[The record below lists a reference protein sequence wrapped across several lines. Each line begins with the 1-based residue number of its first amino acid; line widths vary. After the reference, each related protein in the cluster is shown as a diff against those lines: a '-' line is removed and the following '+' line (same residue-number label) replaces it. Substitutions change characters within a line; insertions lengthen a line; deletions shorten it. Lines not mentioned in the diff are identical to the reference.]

1 MLKRGANKHCASGA
15 DGSQNLLSQQTQFAE
30 MRRSTGVDSDG
41 SQHGFVRMKLRYAPS
56 LGARNFARIPAADPQ
71 IKAVGKGVCEPQKTP
86 GSRMNRTPASGAA
99 NIMTSRT
106 VLAIALFAGA
116 AGLCLPAA
124 RVHAESVNA
133 DLKQGQAAELRGDYD
148 TAFAD
153 YQKGQ
158 KRNPKDERFQ
168 IALTRVRITASS
180 VHVSKGRKL
189 EQAGDTEGALA
200 EFLHAGEIDPSN
212 EAAQQEI
219 QNLRRKQGQNA
230 PVPEEAM
237 PIPAEEAADLSN
249 IEAPP
254 ELKPADNEPLL
265 LHMTEDSK
273 VVYETVGKAAGINV
287 LFDPDYRST
296 RIEVD
301 LNNVSLRD
309 ALRIIGVMSN
319 TFWRPVT
326 SNTIFVAQNSPSKRR
341 DMDEQ
346 AVQTFYLTNAWQ
358 QNDLNDVATAIRNV
372 MPSAKAFPVQSQ
384 NAIVMRGTPDEL
396 MLAQQLIENLDKPRG
411 EVVVDIGVLE
421 VSKNWERNLGLSW
434 PQQFGVALQPTC
446 ASSNNCS
453 TSSSSSGTGTTT
465 NTSTSPTLYNLAHL
479 NSNNFAV
486 TVGSATL
493 NLLLT
498 DDNTRILQSPRIRA
512 TDAQKATMKIGSKIP
527 IATGS
532 YSAPGISASAGFG
545 YAQTQFQYQDVG
557 VNIEMTPSVHYDHDV
572 TLMIKIEVSAVS
584 GQSTISGVTE
594 PIISQRVV
602 DQVIRLREGEAS
614 ILGGIQDKQESVNW
628 NGIPGLSAI
637 PILKYIFGSR
647 DHTIQDDDL
656 VFVVVPHIVRS
667 QELDQANL
675 RVIDTGAGQNSI
687 ELRHDGNGNPAV
699 VPAAL
704 PGGRPTASQ
713 GPIVESMPAQ
723 SALEAAPQML
733 AQLRADLG
741 SPGGPAATARAA
753 APAPGA
759 PITPPPGQQMG
770 APITG
775 PIVAPPLPNATAPPS
790 TPAAQ
795 ATAPAT
801 PVGQTAAPAA
811 APATASVALSVPGTP
826 VAVGTSFQVPVM
838 LNGGADVTS
847 VALQLQYDSTKL
859 QLTGTTAGD
868 LLGRDGQPTG
878 ISHVEEPPGTV
889 VISISR
895 PPGTHGVAGTGV
907 VCALTFQAK
916 AQGQSGLSLTRAAV
930 MNSSQ
935 QQVQVGPLQPTLIV
949 VK

>member
-1 MLKRGANKHCASGA
+1 M
-15 DGSQNLLSQQTQFAE
+15 T
-30 MRRSTGVDSDG
+30 
-41 SQHGFVRMKLRYAPS
+41 LRT
-56 LGARNFARIPAADPQ
+56 F
-71 IKAVGKGVCEPQKTP
+71 
-86 GSRMNRTPASGAA
+86 
-99 NIMTSRT
+99 
-106 VLAIALFAGA
+106 LAITLFTGT
-116 AGLCLPAA
+116 AGLLLPAA
-124 RVHAESVNA
+124 RVHAESANA
-133 DLKQGQAAELRGDYD
+133 DYKHGQAAEIRGDYD

-153 YQKGQ
+153 YDKAA
-158 KRNPKDERFQ
+158 KRNPKDVRFK
-168 IALTRVRITASS
+168 IALTRVRVTASS
-180 VHVSKGRKL
+180 VHVSKGHKL
-189 EQAGDTEGALA
+189 AAAGDTEGALA
-200 EFLHAGEIDPSN
+200 EFLHAAEIDPSN

-219 QNLRRKQGQNA
+219 QNLRRKQGQN
-230 PVPEEAM
+230 PVVPEQAI
-237 PIPAEEAADLSN
+237 PIPADEAADLSN
-249 IEAPP
+249 VEAPP
-254 ELKPADNEPLL
+254 ELKPVSNEPLT

-301 LNNVSLRD
+301 LNNVSLLD
-309 ALRIIGVMSN
+309 GLRIIGVMSN

-341 DMDEQ
+341 DLDEQ

-372 MPSAKAFPVQSQ
+372 MPQAKAFPVQSQ

-434 PQQFGVALQPTC
+434 PQQFGVALQPNC
-446 ASSNNCS
+446 ASSNSCGSS
-453 TSSSSSGTGTTT
+453 TNATGTTA
-465 NTSTSPTLYNLAHL
+465 NTQSPTLYNLAHL
-479 NSNNFAV
+479 NANNFAI

-532 YSAPGISASAGFG
+532 YSAPGISATSAFG

-572 TLMIKIEVSAVS
+572 TLKIKIEVSAVS

-614 ILGGIQDKQESVNW
+614 ILGGIQNKQESVNW

-637 PILKYIFGSR
+637 PILKYIFGNR

-687 ELRHDGNGNPAV
+687 ELRHDGSGNPPV

-704 PGGRPTASQ
+704 PGGRSAAGQ
-713 GPIVESMPAQ
+713 GPIIESMPAQ

-741 SPGGPAATARAA
+741 NTGGPNATPQAA

-759 PITPPPGQQMG
+759 PTNAPPGQPIG
-770 APITG
+770 APTPG
-775 PIVAPPLPNATAPPS
+775 PAATQPIPNAAAANAKPPAATAPS
-790 TPAAQ
+790 N
-795 ATAPAT
+795 TASVP
-801 PVGQTAAPAA
+801 PG
-811 APATASVALSVPGTP
+811 ATASVALNVPGAP
-826 VAVGTSFQVPVM
+826 VPAGTSFQVPVM
-838 LNGGADVTS
+838 LNGGTDVTS
-847 VALQLQYDSTKL
+847 VALQLQYDATKL
-859 QLTGTTAGD
+859 QMTGATAGD

-895 PPGTHGVAGTGV
+895 PPGTHGVTGSGV

-916 AQGQSGLSLTRAAV
+916 AQGQSGLSLMRAAV
-930 MNSSQ
+930 MNGSQ
-935 QQVQVGPLQPTLIV
+935 QQVQVAPLQPTLVV